1 MRELAYPFSLLGL
14 LLFGHLVAN
23 AVRVPECPYRQLTED
38 VDLGENIE
46 MQEFVGFF
54 LMTEGIGDIGCFR
67 IVLASGVLIEIV
79 EAVNTVVSVKP
90 CRIARKVFHYTYVRP
105 RCDEIHLRRHN
116 PISSS
121 L

>member
-1 MRELAYPFSLLGL
+1 MRELAYPFCLFGL
-14 LLFGHLVAN
+14 LLFGHLIAN
-23 AVRVPECPYRQLTED
+23 AVRVPECPYRQLVED
-38 VDLGENIE
+38 TDLGENIK
-46 MQEFVGFF
+46 MQELVWFF
-54 LMTEGIGDIGCFR
+54 LVTEGIGGIGCFR

-79 EAVNTVVSVKP
+79 EAANMVVSVKR
-90 CRIARKVFHYTYVRP
+90 CRIARNVFQYTYVRP